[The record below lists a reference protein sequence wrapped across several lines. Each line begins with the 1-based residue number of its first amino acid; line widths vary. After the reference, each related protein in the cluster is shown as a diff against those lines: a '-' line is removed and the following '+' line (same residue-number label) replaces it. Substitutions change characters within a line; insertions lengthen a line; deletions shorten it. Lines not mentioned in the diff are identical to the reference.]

1 MKLKMKEVHLDSL
14 DGRAKVQQVGEE
26 IKLNKKNW
34 PLMTQHRNT
43 ETRQTKGTRSLP
55 PPPPK
60 LMTMMMTE
68 CVSDIY
74 TLLTALTTAAATVV
88 TLLREVEKVKSTHS
102 VNW

>member
-1 MKLKMKEVHLDSL
+1 
-14 DGRAKVQQVGEE
+14 
-26 IKLNKKNW
+26 
-34 PLMTQHRNT
+34 
-43 ETRQTKGTRSLP
+43 
-55 PPPPK
+55 
-60 LMTMMMTE
+60 MMTE